1 MRGPQSRSGG
11 LPFRRIYFSGG
22 VREAAP
28 GPVKESLKPVL
39 SARSDLTAK
48 TSRSLAVLR
57 ASEVLRDGTECLPG
71 WVGVETSYL
80 ILADVPEPALFRLP
94 TILRVHKPDQRIHVT
109 RDGGAI
115 KRQAIALKR
124 DHAVEGVVDAYLLEE
139 DLWVVL
145 GDMSIRC
152 FPLDRLSFLSD
163 LDGEAVSRFRIHA
176 SGSFIH
182 WPDGDIRV
190 GASQLLQAVDP
201 MYLAD
206 IAIARYSVEKMS
218 LALRVLREERGL
230 TQSEIPG
237 LSDRHIRRLENEET
251 RLTPKAAEKFARA
264 FGTSVSGFLEQV
276 GEYLVR
282 LQDESADVR

>member
-1 MRGPQSRSGG
+1 MKA
-11 LPFRRIYFSGG
+11 I
-22 VREAAP
+22 
-28 GPVKESLKPVL
+28 L
-39 SARSDLTAK
+39 SARSDLTAD
-48 TSRSLAVLR
+48 TSRSLVVVR

-71 WVGVETSYL
+71 WVDVETSYL

-109 RDGGAI
+109 RDGGPVT
-115 KRQAIALKR
+115 RQAIALKR
-124 DHAVEGVVDAYLLEE
+124 DHALEGVVDAYLLHE

-163 LDGEAVSRFRIHA
+163 LDGEAVSRFQIHP

-206 IAIARYSVEKMS
+206 IAIERYSVEKMS

-251 RLTPKAAEKFARA
+251 RLTAEAAEKFARA
-264 FGTSVSGFLEQV
+264 FGTSVSGFLEQL

>member
-1 MRGPQSRSGG
+1 MPPMND
-11 LPFRRIYFSGG
+11 LPFRRVHFSAG
-22 VREAAP
+22 VLDVVP
-28 GPVKESLKPVL
+28 GPVKETLKPLL
-39 SARSDLTAK
+39 SARSDLTAE
-48 TSRSLAVLR
+48 TSRSLVGVR
-57 ASEVLRDGTECLPG
+57 ASEVLRDGRECLPG
-71 WVGVETSYL
+71 WVDVETSYL

-94 TILRVHKPDQRIHVT
+94 TVLRVHKPDQRIHVT

-124 DHAVEGVVDAYLLEE
+124 DHALEGIVDAYLLQQN
-139 DLWVVL
+139 LWVVL

-152 FPLDRLSFLSD
+152 FPLDRLSFLAD
-163 LDGEAVSRFRIHA
+163 LDREAVSEFQIHA

-206 IAIARYSVEKMS
+206 IAIERYSVEKMS
-218 LALRVLREERGL
+218 LALRALREERGL

-251 RLTPKAAEKFARA
+251 RLTPEAAEKYARA
-264 FGTSVSGFLEQV
+264 FGTSVSGFLEQL
-276 GEYLVR
+276 GECLVK
-282 LQDESADVR
+282 LQDESAGVG